1 MPVKIKPKAERSIHT
16 FSGSSWRGARIPIV
30 CHGHM
35 TGLNALWRLIGSPG
49 SGRHLLLSVVR
60 VTVLYEVSPF
70 SYQTTECHPASIRK
84 ETLRTCL
91 GAVDCGEFRSG
102 GQNCPLREIPS

>member
-49 SGRHLLLSVVR
+49 SGPGRHLLLSVVR

-70 SYQTTECHPASIRK
+70 SYQTTECHPASIRQ

-91 GAVDCGEFRSG
+91 GAVDCMRCGKFGSG
-102 GQNCPLREIPS
+102 VRV